1 MEVRSIM
8 MLSERTGLKMAEW
21 SYRKEDNII
30 TFRCKKFPLCHS
42 RINFE
47 INHGGTRRP
56 KLANTYLKH
65 NHPPD
70 WVEGCQIDK
79 KAWSVLTHP

>member
-1 MEVRSIM
+1 
-8 MLSERTGLKMAEW
+8 MAEW

-30 TFRCKKFPLCHS
+30 TFRCKKYPLCHS

-47 INHGGTRRP
+47 INHAGTRKP

-65 NHPPD
+65 KSTIKIVKTQN
-70 WVEGCQIDK
+70 DK
-79 KAWSVLTHP
+79 KIYSVEELQVARSYINK